1 MASLKERFT
10 LQRLTNNWG
19 LKLIS
24 LVTAV
29 IMWMIVVNI
38 NDPIVAQT
46 YKNVQVR
53 FINEQVVTGNGK
65 TIQIVNDS
73 DVINTITVRAQRSI
87 IRELGNSNDYIMAV
101 ADFNNLS
108 KDGTVVPIEIS
119 TTKYPDKIDSIRAS
133 DSTLSVKIEDRKEI
147 QLPILAKAT
156 GDLESGYILGN
167 ITTAQNQ
174 VRISGPESIVNS
186 IASANVEIPVTGFS
200 ENITSIADIVLKDNE
215 GNEVSSEYLNMNVSS
230 ISVDVEILATKRLPI
245 FFSTMGEALDG
256 YGVTGE
262 ILCDPETIVVAGSK
276 DTIADLK
283 EIDIPSSELNITGY
297 SSDLTV
303 VVDVKKYL
311 PQGTCLADSSFSGN
325 VSITVYIEPYEEEN
339 YAVYLNKIEIKNVPA
354 GFTASF
360 PKKNDV
366 VEFTL
371 KGLKQN
377 FEKVQ
382 LSSLDYKVDFD
393 DYLLVNNIKEFKEG
407 TYELPLV
414 LELPD
419 GIRCDDVIYV
429 TVELTEE

>member
-1 MASLKERFT
+1 MASLKERFS

-65 TIQIVNDS
+65 TIQIENDS
-73 DVINTITVRAQRSI
+73 DVINTITVRAQRSV

-101 ADFNNLS
+101 ADFSNLS

-133 DSTLSVKIEDRKEI
+133 DTTLSVKIEDRKEI

-174 VRISGPESIVNS
+174 VRISGPESIVS
-186 IASANVEIPVTGFS
+186 EIASANVEIPVTGFS
-200 ENITSIADIVLKDNE
+200 ENITSIADIVLRDNE
-215 GNEVSSEYLNMNVSS
+215 GTEVPTDDLNMNVSS

-245 FFSTMGEALDG
+245 FFSTMGEAPDG

-262 ILCDPETIVVAGSK
+262 ILCDPETIVVAGTK
-276 DTIADLK
+276 ETIADLT

-297 SSDLTV
+297 SNDLTV

-311 PQGTCLADSSFSGN
+311 PQGTRLADSNFSGN

-339 YAVYLNKIEIKNVPA
+339 YAIYLNKIEIKNVPA
-354 GFTASF
+354 GFKANF

-393 DYLLVNNIKEFKEG
+393 DYLLVNNVKEFKEG
-407 TYELPLV
+407 SYELPLV